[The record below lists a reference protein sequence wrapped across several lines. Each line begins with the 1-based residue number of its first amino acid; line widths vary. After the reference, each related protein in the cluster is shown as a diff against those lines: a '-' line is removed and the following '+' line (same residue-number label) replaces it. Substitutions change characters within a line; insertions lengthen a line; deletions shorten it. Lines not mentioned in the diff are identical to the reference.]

1 MFYCKTLFLFFHS
14 KRDRFLLGLII
25 FLCLNDSFKM
35 SNHWS
40 LLFFLISFKWL
51 VIMSYNFFYLNLVF
65 FPHLC
70 PPPLSVIEKK
80 EGKFIC
86 KTDWKNLYSRDPHF
100 SSECNIK
107 LVNKYWYRHKF
118 GNCSTLFNQTRLFV
132 DILHLFGWIEDWL
145 PTLTLNLE

>member
-25 FLCLNDSFKM
+25 FLCLNNSFKM
-35 SNHWS
+35 SNQV
-40 LLFFLISFKWL
+40 LIIFFNYLFKWL
-51 VIMSYNFFYLNLVF
+51 VIMSYNSFLSCLFS
-65 FPHLC
+65 HLC
-70 PPPLSVIEKK
+70 PLSPLCDRKK
-80 EGKFIC
+80 GRIKFIC
-86 KTDWKNLYSRDPHF
+86 KTDWKNLSTRDPHF
-100 SSECNIK
+100 LSECNIK
-107 LVNKYWYRHKF
+107 LVNKYWYRQKF